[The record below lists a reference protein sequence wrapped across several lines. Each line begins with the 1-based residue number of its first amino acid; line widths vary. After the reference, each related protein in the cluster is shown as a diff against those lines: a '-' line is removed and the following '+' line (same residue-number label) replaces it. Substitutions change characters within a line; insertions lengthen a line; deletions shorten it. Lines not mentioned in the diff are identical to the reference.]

1 MINTLM
7 EREDGM
13 TYDELIRELKTM
25 RKQVQ
30 HHRNLSKEMHMLDTQ
45 YWFVQ
50 HQDHRGLLPI
60 IELPNADTGN
70 TSKG

>member
-1 MINTLM
+1 M
-7 EREDGM
+7 EREGM
-13 TYDELIRELKTM
+13 TYDELIQQLKKM

-30 HHRNLSKEMHMLDTQ
+30 HHRNVTKEMHMLDTQ

-50 HQDHRGLLPI
+50 HQDRKGLLPT

-70 TSKG
+70 SRKG